1 MEAMKCDK
9 CGTYYD
15 RYGSNDQANTIYLQN
30 KDVMQRQKCDKS
42 YDLCPQ
48 CLKKIQDWLENDI
61 GGGKQCG

>member
-15 RYGSNDQANTIYLQN
+15 RYGGNNQANTIYIQN
-30 KDVMQRQKCDKS
+30 KNVVQHQECDKS
-42 YDLCPQ
+42 YDLCPR

-61 GGGKQCG
+61 GGAE